1 MILRFSFFRFLVPV
15 FFNSLRNEFIIGFV
29 NDVIYG
35 SMEGKNI
42 SSLNCTSWDIWVF
55 ENFVLDDGTFAK
67 ALRTFETF
75 VSVNNNICGKLVS
88 LLKFLIK
95 WKIQG

>member
-1 MILRFSFFRFLVPV
+1 MILSFSFFSFLVPV
-15 FFNSLRNEFIIGFV
+15 FFTSLRNEFIIGFV

-55 ENFVLDDGTFAK
+55 ENFILDDETFAK
-67 ALRTFETF
+67 ALRIFETF
-75 VSVNNNICGKLVS
+75 VSVNNNICGKLVP

>member
-1 MILRFSFFRFLVPV
+1 MILRFSFFSFLVPV

-55 ENFVLDDGTFAK
+55 ENFILDDETFAK
-67 ALRTFETF
+67 ALRIFETF

>member
-1 MILRFSFFRFLVPV
+1 MILRFSFFSFLVPV
-15 FFNSLRNEFIIGFV
+15 FFTSLRNEFIIGFV

-42 SSLNCTSWDIWVF
+42 SSLNCTSWHIWAF
-55 ENFVLDDGTFAK
+55 ENFVLDDETFAK
-67 ALRTFETF
+67 ALRIFETF
-75 VSVNNNICGKLVS
+75 VSVNNNICGKLVP